1 MKAFSPLPLIGH
13 YGGLTIKGLCLAHL
27 IDPAHFIEPKVK
39 NTSSVAVT
47 DQILC
52 MLHIKYVSHNELLRV
67 DWWEFFSIQFFFPFL
82 LLFVTSVQQCKFHD
96 HVKRE
101 KKHL

>member
-27 IDPAHFIEPKVK
+27 IDPARFIEPKVK
-39 NTSSVAVT
+39 NPSSVAMT

-67 DWWEFFSIQFFFPFL
+67 DWWEFETLPAHRWQLCIFFNKFFFFHFCYFL
-82 LLFVTSVQQCKFHD
+82 
-96 HVKRE
+96 
-101 KKHL
+101 